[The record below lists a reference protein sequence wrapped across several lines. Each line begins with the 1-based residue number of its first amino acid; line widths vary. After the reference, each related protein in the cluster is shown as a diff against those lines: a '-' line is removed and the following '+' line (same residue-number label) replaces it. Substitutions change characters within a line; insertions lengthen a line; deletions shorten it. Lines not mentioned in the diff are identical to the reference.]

1 MSKVVLITGAT
12 SGMGELTSK
21 LLSDNGYIVYAGTRD
36 KNTISND
43 GLLKSI
49 YIDVTKTESINNAV
63 EKIIKDEGKI
73 DVLVN
78 NAGYGLLSTVEDGT
92 DEEMF
97 NQFDVNVFGLL
108 KVTRA
113 VLPYMREAK
122 AGVIINISSFLG
134 KMGLP
139 LLAHYNASKYAVEGI
154 VDSLRFETLP
164 YNVRVHS
171 IQAGLF
177 GTNFVKKGLVVN
189 SKTTDE
195 NSPYKDLVAH
205 FVPIVAKAINE
216 GPSSQPIADAV
227 KNIIED
233 ENSEIFIPVG
243 DEAKTFIPLRKE
255 LSDKAFEQK
264 VRDTFSTYYSTDKIQ

>member
-1 MSKVVLITGAT
+1 MEEFTMSKIVLITGAS
-12 SGMGELTSK
+12 SGMGKLTAEF
-21 LLSDNGYIVYAGTRD
+21 LAQNGYTVYAGTRD
-36 KNTISND
+36 IAATSGD
-43 GLLKSI
+43 SSLKHI
-49 YIDVTKTESINNAV
+49 YIDVTKTETINNAV
-63 EKIIKDEGKI
+63 DFIIKNEGKI

-113 VLPYMREAK
+113 VLPFMREARN
-122 AGVIINISSFLG
+122 GVIINISSFLG

-139 LLAHYNASKYAVEGI
+139 LLTHYNASKYAVEGI

-164 YNVRVHS
+164 FNVRVHS
-171 IQAGLF
+171 IQSGLF
-177 GTNFVKKGLVVN
+177 GTNFVQSGLVAN
-189 SKTTDE
+189 AATSAED
-195 NSPYKDLVAH
+195 SPYHDLVAH

-216 GPSSQPIADAV
+216 GPNPQPIADAV

-233 ENSEIFIPVG
+233 EHSKIFVPVG
-243 DEAKTFIPLRKE
+243 GEAETFIPMRKA
-255 LSDKAFEQK
+255 LSDEAFEAK
-264 VRDTFSTYYSTDKIQ
+264 VKETFGI

>member
-1 MSKVVLITGAT
+1 MAKVVLITGAT
-12 SGMGELTSK
+12 SGMGKITAETLSK
-21 LLSDNGYIVYAGTRD
+21 NGYTVYAGTRD
-36 KNTISND
+36 ENAAVNEGSLKN
-43 GLLKSI
+43 I
-49 YIDVTKTESINNAV
+49 YIDVTKTDSINSAV
-63 EKIIKDEGKI
+63 DTIIKNEGKI

-78 NAGYGLLSTVEDGT
+78 NAGYGLVATVEDGT

-113 VLPYMREAK
+113 VLPFMREK
-122 AGVIINISSFLG
+122 KSGVIINISSFLG

-164 YNVRVHS
+164 FNVRVHS

-177 GTNFVKKGLVVN
+177 GTNFVAKGLVAN
-189 SKTTDE
+189 ALTTSE
-195 NSPYKDLVAH
+195 TSPYKELVAH

-216 GPSSQPIADAV
+216 GPSPQPIADAV

-233 ENSEIFIPVG
+233 ENAEIFVPVG
-243 DEAKTFIPLRKE
+243 AEAETFMPMRKE
-255 LSDKAFEQK
+255 LSDKDFEKK
-264 VRDTFSTYYSTDKIQ
+264 VKETFGI